1 MWKPGMFIAAGC
13 HERPETTN
21 SELSTGRN
29 RHDAPR
35 MKLAR
40 LGDGAEIFHTLQG
53 EGVSMGAPAVFVR
66 LSLCNLHC
74 VWCDTDHTWNF
85 EGTPWKHEKDAL
97 QGYAKHRKE
106 DVIIEMGVEE
116 IAGKVRELG
125 CRRVVLTGG
134 EPLLQEDGLVELM
147 AALREDG
154 GEWFFEVETNGTKM
168 PGGEFLAAVRQLN
181 VSPKLANSGMAAE
194 LRLRPEVLA
203 GLAGTGKAWFKFV
216 AQGEADIA
224 EILGLLET
232 AGIPGNRVILMPEGR
247 TVGELDKV
255 APWLA
260 ERCRDLGFRF
270 SDRLHV
276 RLWGDRRGV

>member
-1 MWKPGMFIAAGC
+1 
-13 HERPETTN
+13 
-21 SELSTGRN
+21 
-29 RHDAPR
+29 

-85 EGTPWKHEKDAL
+85 EGTPWQHEKDAI

-106 DVIIEMGVEE
+106 DVIIEMPPKEVAETVKGF
-116 IAGKVRELG
+116 G

-134 EPLLQEDGLVELM
+134 EPLLQEGELVELM

-154 GEWFFEVETNGTKM
+154 EEWFFEIETNGTIL
-168 PGGEFLAAVRQLN
+168 PGAEFLVAIGQLN
-181 VSPKLANSGMAAE
+181 ISPKLANSGMDE
-194 LRLRPEVLA
+194 KLRLKPTVLA
-203 GLAGTGKAWFKFV
+203 GLAATGKAWFKFV
-216 AQGEADIA
+216 VRDEPDIS
-224 EILGLLET
+224 EIRELLERV
-232 AGIPGNRVILMPEGR
+232 GISQNRVILMPEGR
-247 TVGELDKV
+247 TVEALDKT
-255 APWLA
+255 AAWLA